1 MSRKDNR
8 SYYDDFANWY
18 EKERHDGYHALIDQ
32 LQIEVAA
39 PFAQDQDI
47 LEIGCGTGMILKEL
61 DPLSKSAVGIDIS
74 PGMLKQA
81 QARGLNVVVG
91 SATDLPFEEAS
102 FDFICSFKVL
112 AHIEDITKTMSE
124 VSRVLRPGGRAALE
138 FYNKKSIRSLIKH
151 LKKPHQISENTHD
164 EEVYTRYDHL
174 DDVKGYLPDDL
185 QVVDLR
191 GVRVFTPFAQ
201 VHKVPGVK
209 TLFSVAERFARDQ
222 KYLAQFG
229 GFMIVIVEKQ
239 NG

>member
-8 SYYDDFANWY
+8 SYYDDFATWY
-18 EKERHDGYHALIDQ
+18 ENERHGGYHALIDQ
-32 LQIEVAA
+32 LQIEVAS
-39 PFAQDQDI
+39 PFAQDQDV

-61 DPLSKSAVGIDIS
+61 DPISRSAVGIDIS
-74 PGMLKQA
+74 PGMLQQA

-91 SATDLPFEEAS
+91 SATDLPFADAS

-138 FYNKKSIRSLIKH
+138 FYNKKSIRALIKH
-151 LKKPHQISENTHD
+151 LKRPHQISETTHD

-185 QVVDLR
+185 NVVDLR

-201 VHKVPGVK
+201 VHKIPVVK
-209 TLFSVAERFARDQ
+209 TVFSVAERFARDQ
-222 KYLAQFG
+222 KLLAQFG

-239 NG
+239 HA